1 MCTVAAI
8 QRRVIGGSPHQTI
21 RVHMPTGSR
30 SRFAEGFRESLS
42 IPIVNNNVF
51 VRRSPRL
58 ST

>member
-1 MCTVAAI
+1 MAAI
-8 QRRVIGGSPHQTI
+8 QRRVIEGSPHQTI